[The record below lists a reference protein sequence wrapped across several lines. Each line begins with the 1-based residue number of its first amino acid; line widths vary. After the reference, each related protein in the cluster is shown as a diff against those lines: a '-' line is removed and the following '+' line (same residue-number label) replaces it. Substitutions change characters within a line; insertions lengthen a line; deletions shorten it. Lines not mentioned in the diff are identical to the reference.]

1 MNELAG
7 MPAYNKM
14 FNMNNKK
21 RTIKT
26 ITITLND
33 LLSSGNSYPH
43 IGHTVSSELISIAQA
58 GHSFFFNIISYF
70 DLKLL

>member
-1 MNELAG
+1 

-33 LLSSGNSYPH
+33 LLSLGNSYPQM
-43 IGHTVSSELISIAQA
+43 GQTFSSDLISIAQA
-58 GHSFFFNIISYF
+58 GHSFFFKSTFIFILY
-70 DLKLL
+70 KL